1 MLVRHVLAP
10 RLLAWVTQEARNMS
24 GDLREMGFEER
35 GRASGQEEDHP
46 DPSPRGSRPRRAI
59 IGSDSAP

>member
-24 GDLREMGFEER
+24 GDLREMGSEER
-35 GRASGQEEDHP
+35 GRASGQEDHP

-59 IGSDSAP
+59 IGSDPAP